1 MSLYGYRQIAEIRAA
16 KQIRPVHL
24 LTPEKN
30 MKDAFFL
37 PEIGKREYRKSG
49 TEADRPE
56 SSETP
61 DHETAP

>member
-1 MSLYGYRQIAEIRAA
+1 MSKSANDLFIEFIESFDDGHFKNHKFHDTITEISR
-16 KQIRPVHL
+16 KHS
-24 LTPEKN
+24 
-30 MKDAFFL
+30 
-37 PEIGKREYRKSG
+37 GKREYRKSG

>member
-1 MSLYGYRQIAEIRAA
+1 MFPYGYRQIAEVRAVNRV
-16 KQIRPVHL
+16 RPVHL
-24 LTPEKN
+24 LMPEEN
-30 MKDAFFL
+30 MKDAFSL